1 MQIKHPAWHVAV
13 LIPARNEELLIQRCL
28 DSVLVARSLLP
39 PLITSD
45 LVVACDS
52 STDRTFELAAHI
64 LHSAGIVVRTRAA
77 VVGHARALAARVAL
91 RRYAGPLQ
99 RCWLANTDADCCVPE
114 TWLLDQI
121 GIADQG
127 IDAIAGTIS
136 VDSFEEHPVGTA
148 KRFQDSYIIHADG
161 THPHVHGANMGVRAD
176 TYLRAGGWR
185 GLATAEDHDLWNRLM
200 GKAVRQH
207 SSSRVRVITS
217 GRRRGRAPR
226 GFANALVGCDEAAS
240 C

>member
-1 MQIKHPAWHVAV
+1 
-13 LIPARNEELLIQRCL
+13 
-28 DSVLVARSLLP
+28 
-39 PLITSD
+39 
-45 LVVACDS
+45 
-52 STDRTFELAAHI
+52 
-64 LHSAGIVVRTRAA
+64 
-77 VVGHARALAARVAL
+77 
-91 RRYAGPLQ
+91 
-99 RCWLANTDADCCVPE
+99 
-114 TWLLDQI
+114 LDQI

-148 KRFQDSYIIHADG
+148 KRFRDSYIIHADG

-185 GLATAEDHDLWNRLM
+185 GLATVEDHDLWNRLM

-207 SSSRVRVITS
+207 STTRVRVITS